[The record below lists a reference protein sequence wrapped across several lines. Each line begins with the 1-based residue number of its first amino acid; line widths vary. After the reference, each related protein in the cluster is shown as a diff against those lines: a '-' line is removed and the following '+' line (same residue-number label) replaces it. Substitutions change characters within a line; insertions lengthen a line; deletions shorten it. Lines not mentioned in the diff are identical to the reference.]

1 MASKNSSKIV
11 VGLFVIVTALAA
23 NTWAGPDCKTIDTA
37 QLHAMVVDNAYTL
50 EGGRKKHFTIVDA
63 RTKEEFE
70 QAHIFSAINV
80 PENNFNASSRLLPEN
95 KEELLVVYGSDVVQS
110 ETSRK
115 WADHAAAAGYGNVV
129 IYSEGFHVWK
139 EKKMPVAL
147 FGKGL

>member
-70 QAHIFSAINV
+70 QAHIFSAISI
-80 PENNFNASSRLLPEN
+80 PEKDFEKSKALLPN
-95 KEELLVVYGSDVVQS
+95 DKSVLLIVYGEDANL
-110 ETSRK
+110 EISRK
-115 WADHAAAAGYGNVV
+115 WADKATAAGYTNIAV
-129 IYSEGFHVWK
+129 YSDGFSIWK
-139 EKKMPVAL
+139 KNKMPTVSH
-147 FGKGL
+147 